1 MCVDWH
7 QKDRSGVGGP
17 VGRCRLVP
25 KVPNGEEPELIPYK
39 EEGGEIAR
47 GLPVVPAP
55 ALGAGGEVGRGQ
67 R

>member
-1 MCVDWH
+1 MVSEALWADADWI
-7 QKDRSGVGGP
+7 QKSQME
-17 VGRCRLVP
+17 
-25 KVPNGEEPELIPYK
+25 KNQKLIPYG

>member
-1 MCVDWH
+1 MVPEALWADADWI
-7 QKDRSGVGGP
+7 QKP
-17 VGRCRLVP
+17 QME
-25 KVPNGEEPELIPYK
+25 KNQKLIPYR

-55 ALGAGGEVGRGQ
+55 ALGAGGEVRRGQ